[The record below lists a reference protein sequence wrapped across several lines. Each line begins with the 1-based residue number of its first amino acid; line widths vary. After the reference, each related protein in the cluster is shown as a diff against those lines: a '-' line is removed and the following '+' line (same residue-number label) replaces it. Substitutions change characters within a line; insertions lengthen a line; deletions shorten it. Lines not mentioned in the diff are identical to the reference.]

1 VNKLK
6 EKEFLKSFGRNLKSI
21 REKKKITQSYLA
33 DTTNISRSQIIRIE
47 NGESNTTILTIKALT
62 EGMNIDKKELLNF

>member
-1 VNKLK
+1 MNKLK

-33 DTTNISRSQIIRIE
+33 DTANISRSQIIRIE
-47 NGESNTTILTIKALT
+47 NGESNTTILTIKALA